1 VARDQAVG
9 EQHRQRRLSLL
20 KALVFPGRAPDG
32 PGTPRTGSPGG
43 QEQLARNTASHPK
56 EIGDVMRKSGW
67 AAATGLGSLV
77 LLLAACG
84 GSSSPATAAGG
95 ASSQPSSSSGSAP
108 AAGASSATAASTS
121 SQGGSTATSTA
132 KAKATPHKSVGP
144 QPSGPADERS
154 IPPVGTT
161 VIIVQKSAIGYV
173 MAEANHSVLYTYDR
187 DKAGKPTCTGT
198 CAETWLPATGM
209 PQAGPADHFPGQF
222 ALVKRTDG
230 TEQITYEGK
239 PLYTLKGARP
249 LLTTGNGQGG
259 VWHVIKLSAS
269 NIG

>member
-1 VARDQAVG
+1 
-9 EQHRQRRLSLL
+9 
-20 KALVFPGRAPDG
+20 
-32 PGTPRTGSPGG
+32 
-43 QEQLARNTASHPK
+43 
-56 EIGDVMRKSGW
+56 MRKSGW

-84 GSSSPATAAGG
+84 GSSSPTTAAGG

-108 AAGASSATAASTS
+108 APGASSATAASTS
-121 SQGGSTATSTA
+121 SQGGSTSTA

-173 MAEANHSVLYTYDR
+173 MAEANHAVLYTYDK
-187 DKAGKPTCTGT
+187 DKAGKAPACTGT
-198 CAETWLPATGM
+198 CAATWLPATGM
-209 PQAGPADHFPGQF
+209 PQAGPADHFSGQF
-222 ALVKRTDG
+222 ALVKRADG

-239 PLYTLKGARP
+239 PLYTLKGAKP